1 MMVELWLIRHGMTPG
16 NALGKYVGRTDE
28 PLSMEGRELLAA
40 GQASGIYPELKHVYV
55 SPMKRCRETAA
66 IIFPSADQHILEG
79 MQECDFG
86 DFEYKNY
93 AELNGRPDYQAWIDS
108 GGTAGFPGGE
118 TLTGFQ
124 DRVVGAFDEM
134 TKMMSAHICTNSE
147 KKMVAALVVHGGA
160 IMAILDRYARP
171 HRDYFEW
178 QTKNGCGYVTMLDID
193 KWQDGERFLTV
204 CSAIEVIKS

>member
-118 TLTGFQ
+118 
-124 DRVVGAFDEM
+124 R
-134 TKMMSAHICTNSE
+134 
-147 KKMVAALVVHGGA
+147 
-160 IMAILDRYARP
+160 
-171 HRDYFEW
+171 
-178 QTKNGCGYVTMLDID
+178 
-193 KWQDGERFLTV
+193 
-204 CSAIEVIKS
+204 